1 VQPSQPPLTN
11 SNSPQPQSPGGQ
23 QPSEKQ
29 KQGQGGTSNDRLFF
43 ALPNFLTVEGAAQV
57 KPLTTGQKF
66 KVVARSTFDPVEF
79 AYIGAL
85 AGISQAQNSE
95 PGFGQGWEG
104 YGKRYGAY
112 FADTVDENFL
122 VGAIFPSLLK
132 QDPRYF
138 QLGHGGFW
146 HRTGYAISR
155 VFVTR
160 TDSGKS
166 QFNYSEVLGSAIAAG
181 ISTTYHPASDRTF
194 SGVSGVW
201 GTQVGSDTLTFVVK
215 EFWPDIRR
223 MLHKQPATSNQP

>member
-1 VQPSQPPLTN
+1 MNTELC
-11 SNSPQPQSPGGQ
+11 QSLRSRQ
-23 QPSEKQ
+23 
-29 KQGQGGTSNDRLFF
+29 TYRR
-43 ALPNFLTVEGAAQV
+43 TVSYTHLDV
-57 KPLTTGQKF
+57 
-66 KVVARSTFDPVEF
+66 
-79 AYIGAL
+79 Y
-85 AGISQAQNSE
+85 
-95 PGFGQGWEG
+95 
-104 YGKRYGAY
+104 KR
-112 FADTVDENFL
+112 
-122 VGAIFPSLLK
+122 
-132 QDPRYF
+132 Q
-138 QLGHGGFW
+138 
-146 HRTGYAISR
+146 GYAISR